1 MTQDIETVRCIS
13 WVAVIVEYCQN
24 SVLRPLKQL
33 PTDCRIVLSSSP
45 PEVPIDNSGLQHCF
59 KQQHSTSLP
68 IFFLQDNLLDYNNL
82 VAFLKSDEED
92 NGDPVD
98 DSSLAILKTRF
109 THHVAYER
117 KGDSSNFMEYWVPTY
132 LSKVQLQLYGSILL
146 TNSSVLQSQVATD
159 SVGALGAIIPCLWKV

>member
-1 MTQDIETVRCIS
+1 LFQTAALNKSANFV
-13 WVAVIVEYCQN
+13 
-24 SVLRPLKQL
+24 
-33 PTDCRIVLSSSP
+33 
-45 PEVPIDNSGLQHCF
+45 
-59 KQQHSTSLP
+59 
-68 IFFLQDNLLDYNNL
+68 FFLQDNLLDYNNL